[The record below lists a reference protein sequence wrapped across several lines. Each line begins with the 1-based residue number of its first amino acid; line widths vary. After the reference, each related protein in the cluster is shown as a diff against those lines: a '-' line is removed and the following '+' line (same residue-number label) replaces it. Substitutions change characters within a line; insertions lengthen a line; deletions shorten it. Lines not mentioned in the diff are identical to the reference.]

1 MSILL
6 NRIKRKLSLK
16 LSLGILLFLVVVFTF
31 SIGTLFLYSRQL
43 VKQQAME
50 CANLELENCTE
61 RVNELMNEVE
71 VATRT
76 AVWHLGDDIRPDC
89 CLITSDW

>member
-16 LSLGILLFLVVVFTF
+16 LSLGILLFLLVVFTL
-31 SIGTLFLYSRQL
+31 SLGSLFIYSRQI
-43 VKQQAME
+43 VRQQALE
-50 CANLELENCTE
+50 RANMELENCTQ

-76 AVWHLGDDIRPDC
+76 AVWHLGDDIQPDS
-89 CLITSDW
+89 LLN

>member
-31 SIGTLFLYSRQL
+31 SS
-43 VKQQAME
+43 AP
-50 CANLELENCTE
+50 CSS
-61 RVNELMNEVE
+61 
-71 VATRT
+71 
-76 AVWHLGDDIRPDC
+76 IRAS
-89 CLITSDW
+89 L